1 MSDGLSYADAG
12 VDLDAAERTKEGL
25 KELVASTR
33 DRFTLSELGAFGG
46 LYQVPDD
53 VDVRRVDLATEL
65 QILTFHQRQRS
76 LAPPESPVEGA
87 S

>member
-46 LYQVPDD
+46 LFDPET
-53 VDVRRVDLATEL
+53 LA
-65 QILTFHQRQRS
+65 
-76 LAPPESPVEGA
+76 VEALCNHFLGWGA
-87 S
+87 SEDAVTRARADLGASR

>member
-1 MSDGLSYADAG
+1 MSDGLSYADSG

-46 LYQVPDD
+46 LYEVPDD
-53 VDVRRVDLATEL
+53 VPQPVLVSSADGVGTKLKLA
-65 QILTFHQRQRS
+65 F
-76 LAPPESPVEGA
+76 
-87 S
+87 